1 MVGWMFG
8 DGVGGT
14 LSASV
19 ESGCVTARKVV
30 SWVMVWLWENSG
42 Q

>member
-19 ESGCVTARKVV
+19 ESGCVTAREVV
-30 SWVMVWLWENSG
+30 FVGDGVVVGE
-42 Q
+42 